1 MDTPWAALA
10 AGITRLSDR
19 IDALPSIREATVSS
33 MSPLAVRF
41 DTDTIDTLVQG
52 SIASSVALGDRVLTL
67 KLRHYIWILGG
78 KGGVPIGSVIQ
89 SNVPQ
94 GLGYLPC
101 DGREVSR
108 AEYPKLFSTIGTTY
122 GSGDG
127 VNTFTIPNLNGK
139 IIRYTVSQAAAVLK
153 FDGLFTPVST
163 YSQATPHEY
172 DIRIFIE
179 ALASCN
185 IDMQFL
191 ADGAALAVANSYKF
205 LRWTVNSGG
214 AALAA
219 YNTVTDRVYLGHEQG
234 RNFMLKG
241 EIQSPGAAAWT
252 DYSFENKTRSG
263 TAQER
268 ANSQVKGEMQN
279 YARATGLQL
288 LFNNGSSAWGWLE
301 CVPYGGSIT
310 PSYIKAS

>member
-1 MDTPWAALA
+1 MDTPWATLA
-10 AGITRLSDR
+10 SAITRLGDR
-19 IDALPSIREATVSS
+19 IDALPSIREATISTVT
-33 MSPLAVRF
+33 PLAVRF
-41 DTDTIDTLVQG
+41 DTDTSDTLVQG
-52 SIASSVALGDRVLTL
+52 SLASSVALGARVLTL
-67 KLRHYIWILGG
+67 TLRHYVWILGD

-101 DGREVSR
+101 DGREVPR
-108 AEYPKLFSTIGTTY
+108 ATYPKLFSTIGTTY

-139 IIRYTVSQAAAVLK
+139 IIRYTASQAAATLK

-163 YSQATPHEY
+163 YPQATPHEY

-179 ALASCN
+179 ASVACN

-191 ADGAALAVANSYKF
+191 ADGTALAAANSYGF

-219 YNTVTDRVYLGHEQG
+219 YSNAADRVYLGHERG

-241 EIQSPGAAAWT
+241 EIQRAGAAAWT

-263 TAQER
+263 TAQDR
-268 ANSQVKGEMQN
+268 ANSQVKGEMQSN
-279 YARATGLQL
+279 ARATGLQL
-288 LFNNGSSAWGWLE
+288 LFNNSATAWGWLE
-301 CVPYGGSIT
+301 CVPYGGSII